1 MMEVSLFLLL
11 SENRLTKLV
20 ASSESNVQ
28 NVVDL
33 FEIKLSLL
41 KVYESLLP
49 LVKEKDCLK

>member
-20 ASSESNVQ
+20 APSKSNVQ

-33 FEIKLSLL
+33 FEIKISLL

-49 LVKEKDCLK
+49 LVKERTA